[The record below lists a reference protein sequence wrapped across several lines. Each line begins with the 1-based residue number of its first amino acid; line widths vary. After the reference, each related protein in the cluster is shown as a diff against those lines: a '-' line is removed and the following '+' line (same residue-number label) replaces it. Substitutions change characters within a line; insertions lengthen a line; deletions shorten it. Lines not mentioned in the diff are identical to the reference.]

1 LGERVAKSMVGRPK
15 PMQVMASRGEIA
27 KARLGGADG
36 LRLSRAAFAI
46 TIKYCDLLDD
56 FQALQDSVALA
67 SGEEE
72 GEERDTAIFDAIAQA
87 VNGKD
92 IIRRWESAARM
103 RQWINEKKQ
112 TRMEK
117 LEKRVVER
125 YKKEKRAA
133 ATKNK
138 EEEEKKKEQE
148 EADAAKK
155 KEEEGAAKTE
165 EAKTLEK
172 DANQIDSSSKPAAVP
187 DKDQDKDQKKDDK
200 DTKDASKDGKDE
212 GKDQEEEAP
221 ADALTAEEKQSAS
234 DEADVL
240 LAKDLAVAFQKIL
253 DKASFL
259 IKLNIPLN
267 FKKKDLTTAKQG
279 GLKMLR
285 APSTYEGAPKPT
297 LDWEGRLK
305 SWKQMQTS
313 LGAIKSLTERK
324 VEIWNSGITAIL
336 ALLQTPI
343 EASKIQEQ
351 VE

>member
-1 LGERVAKSMVGRPK
+1 M
-15 PMQVMASRGEIA
+15 
-27 KARLGGADG
+27 
-36 LRLSRAAFAI
+36 
-46 TIKYCDLLDD
+46 
-56 FQALQDSVALA
+56 
-67 SGEEE
+67 
-72 GEERDTAIFDAIAQA
+72 
-87 VNGKD
+87 
-92 IIRRWESAARM
+92 
-103 RQWINEKKQ
+103 
-112 TRMEK
+112 
-117 LEKRVVER
+117 
-125 YKKEKRAA
+125 
-133 ATKNK
+133 
-138 EEEEKKKEQE
+138 
-148 EADAAKK
+148 
-155 KEEEGAAKTE
+155 
-165 EAKTLEK
+165 
-172 DANQIDSSSKPAAVP
+172 
-187 DKDQDKDQKKDDK
+187 
-200 DTKDASKDGKDE
+200 
-212 GKDQEEEAP
+212 
-221 ADALTAEEKQSAS
+221 
-234 DEADVL
+234 L

-351 VE
+351 VEQTYIDSCRRCAGFKLIKDLIVGEMPFSHLEDLISWFASALRNNANRLTHYLDDTAGQGIHLEARSRQHFFEILGSLVARLKASKVEKEIKVLLNAFKWSYTARDHGELVQLNLFSVLHKGSNDADSLLKKSWGRKVKIDCSSLDDQALNKDVLEMFEQLFLTVAGRVVQPDDQRDNAKGASGKLPQLAKARSVVDDDVSEVLLG